1 MIIKSA
7 LTELRKLLHEANESI
22 SIDYL
27 VSSGETYWLEK
38 HGAYKSAYWHGV
50 RYYFYEWLSET
61 KSTAEAKRIINSPE
75 MGTVIGEHV
84 ERMLD

>member
-38 HGAYKSAYWHGV
+38 QV
-50 RYYFYEWLSET
+50 
-61 KSTAEAKRIINSPE
+61 
-75 MGTVIGEHV
+75 V
-84 ERMLD
+84 

>member
-7 LTELRKLLHEANESI
+7 LTELRKLLHAANGSI
-22 SIDYL
+22 PIDHL
-27 VSSGETYWLEK
+27 VSYGATYWLEK
-38 HGAYKSAYWHGV
+38 HGAYESAYWHGV

-61 KSTAEAKRIINSPE
+61 RSTAEAKRIINSPE

>member
-7 LTELRKLLHEANESI
+7 LTELRKLLHETI
-22 SIDYL
+22 SIDNL
-27 VSSGETYWLEK
+27 VSFGETYWLEK

>member
-7 LTELRKLLHEANESI
+7 LTELRQLLHEANESI

-38 HGAYKSAYWHGV
+38 HGAYKSAYWH
-50 RYYFYEWLSET
+50 
-61 KSTAEAKRIINSPE
+61 
-75 MGTVIGEHV
+75 
-84 ERMLD
+84 

>member
-7 LTELRKLLHEANESI
+7 LTELRKLLHETI
-22 SIDYL
+22 SIDNL
-27 VSSGETYWLEK
+27 VSFGETYWLEK

-61 KSTAEAKRIINSPE
+61 RNTAEAKRIINSPE
-75 MGTVIGEHV
+75 MGTVIGEYV
-84 ERMLD
+84 EWMLD